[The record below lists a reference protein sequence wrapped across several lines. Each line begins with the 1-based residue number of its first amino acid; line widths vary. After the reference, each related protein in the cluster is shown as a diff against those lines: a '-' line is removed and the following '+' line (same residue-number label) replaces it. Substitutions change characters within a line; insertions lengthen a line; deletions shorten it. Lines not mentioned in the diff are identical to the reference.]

1 MMRVA
6 LVYAGQMADT
16 VAVLMM
22 SSCAGNEG
30 VADQLCTLRA
40 KKKQGKL
47 QEENSINATVNSYR
61 CEEVHHRQGEGKQ
74 LLACYKRLVPI
85 EGSASVA

>member
-22 SSCAGNEG
+22 SSRAGNEG

-40 KKKQGKL
+40 NKMGSCKRKTRLMQRSIRIVVKKYIIDKEK
-47 QEENSINATVNSYR
+47 ER
-61 CEEVHHRQGEGKQ
+61 CK
-74 LLACYKRLVPI
+74 A
-85 EGSASVA
+85 VARML